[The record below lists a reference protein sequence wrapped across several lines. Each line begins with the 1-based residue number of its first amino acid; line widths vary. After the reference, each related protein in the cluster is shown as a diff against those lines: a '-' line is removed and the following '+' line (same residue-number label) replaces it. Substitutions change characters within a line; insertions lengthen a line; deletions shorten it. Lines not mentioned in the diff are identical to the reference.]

1 MPVTLNVHV
10 GDLCDVLRRGALE
23 DGGHNCI
30 QASNWQPVLSVV
42 FTTLP

>member
-10 GDLCDVLRRGALE
+10 GDLCDVLRRAALE
-23 DGGHNCI
+23 DVGHNYI
-30 QASNWQPVLSVV
+30 QASNWQPVLFGV